1 MIKEITSRNNEFIKY
16 LVSLKEN
23 KNIKKEQ
30 KFLIE
35 GMHLINEA
43 KNHLVCVLTLEEIP
57 NLDCDQYIV
66 TKEILAKLSN
76 NKSTSKVIGV
86 VNLIEEKEV
95 KSNKLIYLNK
105 V

>member
-23 KNIKKEQ
+23 KNIKKEH

-43 KNHLVCVLTLEEIP
+43 KNYLVCVLTLEEIP
-57 NLDCDQYIV
+57 NLDCD
-66 TKEILAKLSN
+66 
-76 NKSTSKVIGV
+76 
-86 VNLIEEKEV
+86 
-95 KSNKLIYLNK
+95 
-105 V
+105 